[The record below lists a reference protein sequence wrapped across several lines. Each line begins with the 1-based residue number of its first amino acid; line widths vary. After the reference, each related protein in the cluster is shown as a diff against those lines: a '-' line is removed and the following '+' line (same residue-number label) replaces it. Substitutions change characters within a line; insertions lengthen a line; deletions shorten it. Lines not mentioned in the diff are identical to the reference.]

1 MYARM
6 INTKRI
12 NDSIGHYIHESNKH
26 QNYWNIYMF
35 VFVLLLGP
43 SMVENGFSIMKNFKK
58 RILKS
63 FTCQL
68 TDVIRPCNVRAI
80 EDLKKERNSNKKN
93 WKQKLE
99 IDEIAEVTETKSC
112 WILHKTLELDI
123 ENYSI
128 GAEEKS
134 DFLTSS
140 QTKIFLPLSL

>member
-68 TDVIRPCNVRAI
+68 TNVIRPCNVRAI
-80 EDLKKERNSNKKN
+80 EVQRVKVWVSRIFWGGEGEL
-93 WKQKLE
+93 
-99 IDEIAEVTETKSC
+99 
-112 WILHKTLELDI
+112 WIFSKALHH
-123 ENYSI
+123 
-128 GAEEKS
+128 
-134 DFLTSS
+134 
-140 QTKIFLPLSL
+140 LPLHFVLSIWDYLWIFWFLDLCTPKSL

>member
-43 SMVENGFSIMKNFKK
+43 SMVENGFSIMKNFK

-68 TDVIRPCNVRAI
+68 TNVIRPCNVRAI
-80 EDLKKERNSNKKN
+80 EVQR
-93 WKQKLE
+93 
-99 IDEIAEVTETKSC
+99 V
-112 WILHKTLELDI
+112 
-123 ENYSI
+123 
-128 GAEEKS
+128 
-134 DFLTSS
+134 
-140 QTKIFLPLSL
+140 